1 MALRLLAAP
10 FASEA
15 QQAGKVPHV
24 GLATE
29 LVKLN
34 VAVIVASSS
43 DVTRAAQEVTKTI
56 PIVMALSGDPAEA
69 GFVASLARPGGNV
82 TGFSTLVEGFTR
94 NGCT

>member
-1 MALRLLAAP
+1 
-10 FASEA
+10 
-15 QQAGKVPHV
+15 V

-34 VAVIVASSS
+34 VVVIVASSS

-69 GFVASLARPGGNV
+69 GFVASLARPGGNI
-82 TGFSTLVEGFTR
+82 TGFSTLVERFTR
-94 NGCT
+94 NGCN